1 MTSAEL
7 LQRVRE
13 MLRDNVQP
21 YLFTDE
27 SIYLHLTEAQIKF
40 CQATHVLVDHT
51 TYTVTTEADTAV
63 YPLDKHI
70 LRVYG
75 ARVSGEASGLVP
87 VVAHPRK
94 LLYSS
99 SRGMPI
105 CYAMDYGVRTL
116 ALLPVPDAAY
126 EIELMA
132 AVRPSDVI
140 SESSEPVIPEEYV
153 PELAFYACSRLT
165 AHFESDA
172 GNPKAAADFDMR
184 WLTALRDAKREVY
197 NYRTGETVEFP
208 KTT

>member
-27 SIYLHLTEAQIKF
+27 AIYQHLTEAQIKF

-51 TYTVTTEADTAV
+51 SYTVTTEANTAV

-75 ARVSGEASGLVP
+75 ARVSGEPGGLAP

-94 LLYSS
+94 LLYAS
-99 SRGMPI
+99 SRGTPI
-105 CYAMDYGVRTL
+105 CYAHDYGLRTM
-116 ALLPVPDAAY
+116 AFLPVPDAAY
-126 EIELMA
+126 EVELLA
-132 AVRPSDVI
+132 AVWPSTSI
-140 SESSEPVIPEEYV
+140 SDASEPVIPEEYV

-165 AHFESDA
+165 AHIDSDA
-172 GNPKAAADFDMR
+172 GNPKASVDFDAR
-184 WLTALRDAKREVY
+184 WLTALRDAKRGVY